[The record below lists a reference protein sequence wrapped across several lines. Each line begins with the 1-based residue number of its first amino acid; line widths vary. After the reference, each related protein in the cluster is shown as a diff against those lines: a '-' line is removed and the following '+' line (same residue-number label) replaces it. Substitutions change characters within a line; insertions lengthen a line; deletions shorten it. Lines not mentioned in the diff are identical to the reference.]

1 MRKIK
6 KVLID
11 VGHPAQV
18 HQFKYLYKD
27 LKNNGFDVLVVAK
40 DKEVSEY
47 LLEVYNI
54 EYIIIDKTKKGI
66 TSKLLNL
73 PIVYF
78 KMFKIIKMFNPDII
92 LSRFSFQSSHW
103 AFLLNIPHIGF
114 TDTEHV
120 NLSDK
125 LTVPFVDVKIT
136 ANSYLKN
143 LGKNHFRYNGNI
155 ELFYLHPKR
164 FKPDIEVKKELGLD
178 ENERYAIIRFV
189 SWDAHHDIGKKGM
202 SDKIKHELIKKLSKY
217 VKIFITSENELPIE
231 FAKFK
236 INIAPDRMHHVLAFA
251 DIYVGEGGTM
261 ASEAACLGTPSVYI
275 NELNMGYLEEEK
287 KYELLYSFRNLDGV
301 VEKALEIVT
310 NPGIKEVHKLRL
322 KDFLSNKID
331 ITSFVYWFIDNYPKS
346 KTILNE
352 KPDYQLKFLS

>member
-11 VGHPAQV
+11 IGHPAQV

-27 LKNNGFDVLVVAK
+27 LKDNGFDVLIVAK

-47 LLEVYNI
+47 LLKTYNI

-73 PIVYF
+73 PKVYY
-78 KMFKIIKMFNPDII
+78 KMYRIIKLFNPDII
-92 LSRFSFQSSHW
+92 LSRFSFQSSHL

-125 LTVPFVDVKIT
+125 LTVPFVGTKIT
-136 ANSYLKN
+136 ANSYFKD
-143 LGKNHFRYNGNI
+143 LGKNHIRYNGNI

-164 FKPDIEVKKELGLD
+164 FKPDIKIKKELGLNK
-178 ENERYAIIRFV
+178 NEEYAIIRFV

-202 SDKIKHELIKKLSKY
+202 SDKIKFELVKKLSQQ
-217 VKIFITSENELPIE
+217 VKVFITSESVLPIE
-231 FAKFK
+231 FEKFK
-236 INIAPDRMHHVLAFA
+236 INIAPDRIHHVLAFA
-251 DIYVGEGGTM
+251 HIYVGEGGTM

-301 VEKALEIVT
+301 VEKVLEIVT
-310 NPGIKEVHKLRL
+310 NPKIKIEHK
-322 KDFLSNKID
+322 KKIEKFLINKINV
-331 ITSFVYWFIDNYPKS
+331 TSFVYWFIDKYPKS
-346 KTILNE
+346 KAILKEN
-352 KPDYQLKFLS
+352 PDYQLKFK